1 MVIYDLGVNYDS
13 RKSFYG
19 KARVEEQGHKVIL
32 WSYDTAVL
40 SYDEEQG
47 LLNISGIYSNT
58 TLRHIKEFLK
68 QWFNLD
74 LNKNEIENIIKTH
87 GVYLK

>member
-1 MVIYDLGVNYDS
+1 MKTELKPKYENA
-13 RKSFYG
+13 KSYYK
-19 KARVEEQGHKVIL
+19 KAEVEERGHKIIL
-32 WSYDTAVL
+32 WSYKTAVL
-40 SYDEEQG
+40 IYNKEQG
-47 LLNISGIYSNT
+47 LLTISDTYSNT

-74 LNKNEIENIIKTH
+74 LNKNEIEDIIKTH